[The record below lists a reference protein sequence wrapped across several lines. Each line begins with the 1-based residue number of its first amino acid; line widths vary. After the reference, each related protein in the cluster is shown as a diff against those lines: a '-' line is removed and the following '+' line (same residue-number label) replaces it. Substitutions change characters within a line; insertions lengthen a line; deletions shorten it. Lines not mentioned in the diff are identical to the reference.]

1 MTYAELV
8 AQIQSYTEDEYSTVD
23 VNTFITQAENRI
35 FNGVNL
41 PDLRRNDTGTINAGN
56 KYLNVPADW
65 LATYS
70 LACIDNATNE
80 YTFLI
85 NKDVNFIRQSFPDT
99 DTAHFGKPQY
109 YAVFDDTTFILGP
122 TPDTGYGAELHYFFY
137 PESITTAAS
146 GTSWLGD
153 NYSSVL
159 LYGSLLEAAT
169 FLKSDPETITNYSNR
184 YEQALAELTRLGE
197 GKNTRDSYRSGQA
210 RIPVKGRRG
219 TAV

>member
-41 PDLRRNDTGTINAGN
+41 PDLRRNDTGTINFAN

-70 LACIDNATNE
+70 LAAIDNTTNE

-85 NKDVNFIRQSFPDT
+85 NKDVNFIRQ
-99 DTAHFGKPQY
+99 
-109 YAVFDDTTFILGP
+109 
-122 TPDTGYGAELHYFFY
+122 
-137 PESITTAAS
+137 
-146 GTSWLGD
+146 
-153 NYSSVL
+153 
-159 LYGSLLEAAT
+159 
-169 FLKSDPETITNYSNR
+169 
-184 YEQALAELTRLGE
+184 
-197 GKNTRDSYRSGQA
+197 
-210 RIPVKGRRG
+210 
-219 TAV
+219 

>member
-1 MTYAELV
+1 MTYTELV

-23 VNTFITQAENRI
+23 INTFITQAENRI

-41 PDLRRNDTGTINAGN
+41 PDLRRNDTGTITAAN
-56 KYLNVPADW
+56 KYLNVPVDW

-70 LACIDNATNE
+70 LALIDTATNE
-80 YTFLI
+80 YTFLL

-99 DTAHFGKPQY
+99 DVAHHGKPQY

-122 TPDTGYGAELHYFFY
+122 TPDKAYGAELHYFFY

-169 FLKSDPETITNYSNR
+169 YLK
-184 YEQALAELTRLGE
+184 
-197 GKNTRDSYRSGQA
+197 
-210 RIPVKGRRG
+210 
-219 TAV
+219 

>member
-1 MTYAELV
+1 MTYTELV
-8 AQIQSYTEDEYSTVD
+8 AQIESYTENSYTTVD

-41 PDLRRNDTGTINAGN
+41 PDLRRNDTGTITAAN

-70 LACIDNATNE
+70 LAVIDNATNE

-99 DTAHFGKPQY
+99 DATFFGKPEY

-122 TPDTGYGAELHYFFY
+122 TPDIGYGAELHYFFY
-137 PESITTAAS
+137 PESITTAAT

-159 LYGSLLEAAT
+159 LYGSLLEAAAY
-169 FLKSDPETITNYSNR
+169 LKESPELIANYTSR
-184 YEQALAELTRLGE
+184 YQEAMNELVGLGE
-197 GKNTRDSYRSGQA
+197 GKNTRDAYRSGQA
-210 RIPVKGRRG
+210 RVPVPGKGRR
-219 TAV
+219 